1 MSSSNR
7 PHLKERPSMRATLW
21 LASLSLLA
29 LGACATDPSH
39 AKKAA
44 ADPPP
49 VTPSERYAI
58 QVNPDPLELKL
69 GVHDSGLSQN
79 QADALHDFVGHW
91 MQTDRAPITIKAPEH
106 GPAQAAVYRTA
117 TGARDLLIGQGVAPA
132 EVRIVGYEAADDR
145 AAPVVVGFVRYQARG
160 PQCGKDWSD
169 LSKDFENNGYA
180 EFGCS
185 VTANI
190 AAQIAEPADLLHPR
204 DADAPDAQRRETV
217 LDKYRQGATTATVKD
232 SQANGA
238 VSATAQQ

>member
-1 MSSSNR
+1 
-7 PHLKERPSMRATLW
+7 MRASLW

-29 LGACATDPSH
+29 LGACATTND
-39 AKKAA
+39 KKVA

-49 VTPSERYAI
+49 LTPSERYAI
-58 QVNPDPLELKL
+58 QVNPDPMELKL
-69 GVHDSGLSQN
+69 GVHDSGLSAR
-79 QADALHDFVGHW
+79 QADALRDFVGRW
-91 MQTDRAPITIKAPEH
+91 MLTDRAPITIKAPEH

-117 TGARDLLIGQGVAPA
+117 SGARDFLIGQGVDPA
-132 EVRIVGYEAADDR
+132 QVRIVGYEAANDG
-145 AAPVVVGFVRYQARG
+145 AAPVVVGFVRYQAHG
-160 PQCGKDWSD
+160 PQCGKSWGD
-169 LSKDFENNGYA
+169 LSKDYDNVGYA

-204 DADAPDAQRRETV
+204 DADAPDAQRRQVV
-217 LDKYRQGATTATVKD
+217 LDKYRQGATTSTTKD

>member
-1 MSSSNR
+1 MSSSDR

-39 AKKAA
+39 DKKAA

-58 QVNPDPLELKL
+58 QVSPDPLELQL
-69 GVHDSGLSQN
+69 GVHDAGLSQH
-79 QADALHDFVGHW
+79 QADALHDFVARW

-117 TGARDLLIGQGVAPA
+117 TGARDFLIGQGVDPA
-132 EVRIVGYEAADDR
+132 QVRIVGYEATDEH
-145 AAPVVVGFVRYQARG
+145 APVVVGFVRYQARG
-160 PQCGKDWSD
+160 PQCGQSWDN
-169 LSKDFENNGYA
+169 LSKNFANDGYK
-180 EFGCS
+180 EFGCA
-185 VTANI
+185 VTADI

-204 DADAPDAQRRETV
+204 DFDAPDAQRRETV
-217 LDKYRQGATTATVKD
+217 LDKYRQGATTAAAKD

-238 VSATAQQ
+238 VSATAQ

>member
-1 MSSSNR
+1 
-7 PHLKERPSMRATLW
+7 MRASLW

-29 LGACATDPSH
+29 LGACATDD
-39 AKKAA
+39 KKVA

-49 VTPSERYAI
+49 ITPSERYAI
-58 QVNPDPLELKL
+58 QVNPDPMELKL
-69 GVHDSGLSQN
+69 GVHDSGISAR
-79 QADALHDFVGHW
+79 QADALRDFVGRW

-117 TGARDLLIGQGVAPA
+117 TAARDFMIGQGVDPA
-132 EVRIVGYEAADDR
+132 QVRIVGYEAGDAAD
-145 AAPVVVGFVRYQARG
+145 APVVVGFVRYQAHG
-160 PQCGKDWSD
+160 PQCGNSWED
-169 LSKDFENNGYA
+169 LSTDYKNTGYR

-204 DADAPDAQRRETV
+204 DSDAPDAQRREVV
-217 LDKYRQGATTATVKD
+217 LDKYRQGATTSTTKD